1 MSKGV
6 LLTIVLVTWS
16 TLNLVLASMR
26 MCVGS
31 ISLKSHN
38 DLGLYHLYPGKE
50 TGTERL
56 NDLAEWHKWD

>member
-6 LLTIVLVTWS
+6 LLMIVLVTWS
-16 TLNLVLASMR
+16 TINLVLASMHT
-26 MCVGS
+26 CVDS

-38 DLGLYHLYPGKE
+38 NLGLYHLYPGKE

-56 NDLAEWHKWD
+56 SDLAE